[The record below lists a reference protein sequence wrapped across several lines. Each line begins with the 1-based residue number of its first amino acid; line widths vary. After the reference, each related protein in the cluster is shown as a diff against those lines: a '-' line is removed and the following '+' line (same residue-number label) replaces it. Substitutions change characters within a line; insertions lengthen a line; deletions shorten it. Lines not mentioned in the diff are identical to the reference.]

1 MTPVRKTKRE
11 VVLNLTYAEIEN
23 IAYNMGWEP
32 EDADAFWLLALKL
45 KKHGAL

>member
-1 MTPVRKTKRE
+1 MTPGHKAKRE
-11 VVLNLTYAEIEN
+11 VVLNLTYADIET
-23 IAYNMGWEP
+23 ITYTMGWES